1 MNRINN
7 YEQATEWLFQQF
19 PAYQK
24 IGQQAYK
31 PDLGNTL
38 SLCKQLE
45 IDYHALKYI
54 HIAGTNG
61 KGSTSN
67 MIASVC
73 IEKGLVTGLF
83 TSPHIHD
90 FRERITVSGVQIPK
104 TRVID
109 FCNQVLETKLE
120 TDPSFFEITW
130 ALALQYFIEQQCEV
144 CVIETGLG
152 GRLDST
158 NIVVPMLSI
167 ITNISLDHT
176 AILGD
181 SLEKIAFEKAGIIK
195 PGIPAVIGEAL
206 PETRPVFE
214 AKAAETSSELI
225 FAENYTG
232 SDFVHPEGT
241 YQRKN
246 ERTVR
251 TAMEMLNRSGYD
263 FTPGE
268 IGSGIRNV
276 NRNTGFRGRFEI
288 IAQEPLTI
296 IDVAHNEDGIR
307 QMLSTLKMY
316 QKGNLHIV
324 YGTSSDKDIEQ
335 ILRLFPADAQFYFTT
350 FSSERSAKL
359 EDLKSNAEKLQLNSN
374 FFNHVNDAL
383 IAAQHSAN
391 KSDTILM
398 TGSFF
403 LVSDFF

>member
-7 YEQATEWLFQQF
+7 YEQATEWLFRQF

-38 SLCKQLE
+38 SLCKQLA
-45 IDYHALKYI
+45 IDYHALKYV

-90 FRERITVSGVQIPK
+90 FRERITVSGVQIPEA
-104 TRVID
+104 RVID
-109 FCNQVLETKLE
+109 FCNQILETELE

-130 ALALQYFIEQQCEV
+130 ALALQYFIEQRCEI

-158 NIVVPMLSI
+158 NIVMPMLSI

-206 PETRPVFE
+206 TETRPVFE
-214 AKAAETSSELI
+214 DKAAETRSELI
-225 FAENYTG
+225 FAENYEG

-251 TAMEMLNRSGYD
+251 MALEMLNRSGYS
-263 FTPGE
+263 FTPDE
-268 IGSGIRNV
+268 IRSGIQNV
-276 NRNTGFRGRFEI
+276 SRNTGFRGRFEI

-335 ILRLFPADAQFYFTT
+335 ILRLFPTDAQFYFTT

-359 EDLKSNAEKLQLNSN
+359 EDLKSNADKLKLNSK

-383 IAAQHSAN
+383 TAAQHSVN
-391 KSDTILM
+391 KTDTILM